1 MCVRFKLMKIF
12 LSFFLLIP
20 LFVNAE
26 NLRKHKGYGQ
36 FKFDTY
42 IYDFIIKGNFD
53 YSNDFITC
61 VDCSLMITGVHR
73 DLNDTKGTSGISS
86 CRDVIPGFFKTQ
98 YGEFAPRRFKSS
110 EKFIADEI
118 ILFRDVVT
126 PLDEWGTVNG
136 EYGPTGKKYYT
147 FNPEDKGICNIGVF
161 GNVEF
166 FSKSRK
172 YSAKVE
178 DRPAKL
184 FSLSYSNR
192 VKLEDEIGNT
202 NKVEY
207 EQKII
212 ETENSKSNEASVT
225 KESVTKNEISSESN
239 IDICIDLGFKKGTED
254 LKNCVLE
261 LY

>member
-1 MCVRFKLMKIF
+1 MKIF
-12 LSFFLLIP
+12 LTLLLLIP

-26 NLRKHKGYGQ
+26 NLKKHKGYGQ

-61 VDCSLMITGVHR
+61 VDCSLMITRVLR
-73 DLNDTKGTSGISS
+73 DLNDTQGTSGISS
-86 CRDVIPGFFKTQ
+86 CRDVIPGFFKQQ
-98 YGEFAPRRFKSS
+98 YGEFTPRLFRLKD
-110 EKFIADEI
+110 KFIADEI

-126 PLDEWGTVNG
+126 RKDEWGRVNG
-136 EYGPTGKKYYT
+136 EWGPTGKNVYD

-166 FSKSRK
+166 FSISRK

-184 FSLSYSNR
+184 FSLRYSTR
-192 VKLEDEIGNT
+192 VKIEDEVDNT
-202 NKVEY
+202 NQEEY
-207 EQKII
+207 EQKTI
-212 ETENSKSNEASVT
+212 ETENSVT
-225 KESVTKNEISSESN
+225 KESITKNEISSKSN
-239 IDICIDLGFKKGTED
+239 IDICIDLGFKKGTEG

-261 LY
+261 LD